1 MPEDILLFSEETF
14 PNGKEQPDLPTQDAT
29 YGLLTCVINVSVQA
43 GVTVGLHLWHVHKIK
58 MQNMNPFNTR
68 KSSDFFFYD
77 LMTFLLKWTGFIF
90 TSQDFYK
97 LHISFFPPLPAETG
111 ILKTSEAD

>member
-1 MPEDILLFSEETF
+1 MPEDILLFSEEPF

-58 MQNMNPFNTR
+58 VQNMNPFNTR
-68 KSSDFFFYD
+68 KSSDWFFYD
-77 LMTFLLKWTGFIF
+77 ISIKMDRIYIHFPRFLQVTHL
-90 TSQDFYK
+90 
-97 LHISFFPPLPAETG
+97 LFPSPPSRDRNF
-111 ILKTSEAD
+111 KNK